1 MFCFPFCL
9 FRLFVL
15 AVIGIYNSFWYTIY
29 RCDVLLCVLCLARH
43 CSFFNIC
50 VCLLLLFVFL
60 CLLFKWFVVCL
71 FAFFCCLFTLVCCV
85 CFFLF
90 VLFCF
95 VLFYFDLFHLV
106 SRVRDMP
113 GMFMHAGSFNDA
125 PFLEVG
131 LSSMTDMHSP
141 TLLTPSRP
149 HLMSPCSRFRPRPP
163 RMHSP
168 SYPRPRLHA
177 LTLVLTLTLAL
188 MHLSLTNSHSRP
200 PSGMFIFP
208 MLSK

>member
-1 MFCFPFCL
+1 M
-9 FRLFVL
+9 V
-15 AVIGIYNSFWYTIY
+15 
-29 RCDVLLCVLCLARH
+29 
-43 CSFFNIC
+43 
-50 VCLLLLFVFL
+50 
-60 CLLFKWFVVCL
+60 
-71 FAFFCCLFTLVCCV
+71 CCLFV
-85 CFFLF
+85 CFFLLSVYSRLLCVCFLF
-90 VLFCF
+90 VCF